1 MIPLNISRKSIH
13 LAKLNVQGCAYI
25 IFNVSR
31 YYISIAEKQLI
42 LSKVCENVL
51 PIHSVC
57 LKFSFGLLCIFI
69 LQICKIK
76 LYIDGNVCKWKD
88 NLLSR
93 IISITLKME
102 KLTRY
107 YRTCASGLRIFCND
121 NKKKILMELPSFGFQ
136 HLYLSTYRNL
146 VMFLCD
152 ISYY

>member
-1 MIPLNISRKSIH
+1 MGI
-13 LAKLNVQGCAYI
+13 
-25 IFNVSR
+25 
-31 YYISIAEKQLI
+31 
-42 LSKVCENVL
+42 
-51 PIHSVC
+51 
-57 LKFSFGLLCIFI
+57 
-69 LQICKIK
+69 
-76 LYIDGNVCKWKD
+76 VCKWKD

-107 YRTCASGLRIFCND
+107 YRTCTSGLRIFCND

-152 ISYY
+152 ISYH